1 MYNKIIE
8 DMTKAMKEKAK
19 NRLTVIRGIKA
30 AVDKEHIDKK
40 LEITDELVIDVIS
53 HQVKLLKDSI
63 LEFEKGKREDLIEKA
78 EKEMSILKEYLPTEL
93 SKEEVIKIIEDSF
106 SKINPTSMKEMGKV
120 MKEITPLVKG
130 RYDMSKISEMIKE
143 KLS

>member
-8 DMTKAMKEKAK
+8 DMTKAMKEKEK

-63 LEFEKGKREDLIEKA
+63 LEFEKGKREDLKDFPQN
-78 EKEMSILKEYLPTEL
+78 SLK
-93 SKEEVIKIIEDSF
+93 KK
-106 SKINPTSMKEMGKV
+106 
-120 MKEITPLVKG
+120 
-130 RYDMSKISEMIKE
+130 
-143 KLS
+143 

>member
-8 DMTKAMKEKAK
+8 DMTKAMKEKEK

-130 RYDMSKISEMIKE
+130 RYDMGKISEMIKE

>member
-8 DMTKAMKEKAK
+8 DMTKAMKEKEK

>member
-8 DMTKAMKEKAK
+8 DMTKAMKEKEK

-63 LEFEKGKREDLIEKA
+63 LEFEKA

>member
-8 DMTKAMKEKAK
+8 DMTKAMKEKEK

-120 MKEITPLVKG
+120 MKEAKEQIGAAADGKIINEVVKELLG
-130 RYDMSKISEMIKE
+130 
-143 KLS
+143 